1 MPGRSKHPTAT
12 LPPEP
17 WWARFVL
24 ALLKLLLAFALA
36 VLTLLLTRAR
46 HVAPLTEPSA
56 MQRRTS

>member
-1 MPGRSKHPTAT
+1 MYVRAKTRP

-17 WWARFVL
+17 WWAKFVL

-46 HVAPLTEPSA
+46 HESPLTEPGA
-56 MQRRTS
+56 VQRRTS